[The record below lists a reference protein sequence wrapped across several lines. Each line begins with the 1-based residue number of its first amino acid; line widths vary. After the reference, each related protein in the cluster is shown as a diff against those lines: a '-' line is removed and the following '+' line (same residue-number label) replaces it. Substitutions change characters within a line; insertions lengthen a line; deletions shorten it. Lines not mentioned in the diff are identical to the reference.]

1 MPFHKAGLG
10 SAHEM
15 CVLGVGHPLEQQ
27 SNCGEHGTNTLR
39 FTIGGPR
46 RMWFHSG
53 VIERRVLKRDLG
65 PKMSMDG
72 RD

>member
-1 MPFHKAGLG
+1 
-10 SAHEM
+10 M
-15 CVLGVGHPLEQQ
+15 CVLRVGHPQEQQ
-27 SNCGEHGTNTLR
+27 TNSGEHFAIYHR
-39 FTIGGPR
+39 GPLR

-65 PKMSMDG
+65 PEVSMEG